1 MSAVIEIEPTKI
13 TGTGQ
18 RYRVWCGG
26 EILVDSSRNPF
37 TDSARALVGKGVT
50 GRLQM
55 KRVGRDQIDA
65 EGLIAVLA
73 TLTVSEGQ
81 NHGPRVVKWSPHWAA
96 DSVE

>member
-1 MSAVIEIEPTKI
+1 MSAGIEIEPTKI

-18 RYRVWCGG
+18 RFRVWHDG
-26 EILVDSSRNPF
+26 EVLLPSSRSPF
-37 TDSARALVGKGVT
+37 TDGARALVDKGVT

>member
-13 TGTGQ
+13 TGAGQ
-18 RYRVWCGG
+18 RFRVWHDG
-26 EILVDSSRNPF
+26 EVLLPSSRNQF
-37 TDSARALVGKGVT
+37 TDGARALVDKGVT

-81 NHGPRVVKWSPHWAA
+81 NHGPLVVKLSPHWAA
-96 DSVE
+96 ESAV